1 MEMDTAP
8 SDSSTHHVVAGIF
21 GVYCSKCN
29 KKVKLK
35 GNSLVIPDE
44 QSLRR
49 HFKKNKCYTGPTPPN
64 CYEVERELIRSQK
77 AVRAAAVADNELGK
91 RKINLVFPS
100 GQTTT
105 HRAHACLKCGYST
118 KNKRDFNYHFGNK
131 NQFGC
136 SQIFDASQEKILV
149 CVGRYDITCPQQML
163 DDAARGIFRTP
174 NSTPNKRMKTTTNSA
189 IAPPDS
195 SAINTTAV
203 AASPTNLMPAH
214 PTERE

>member
-8 SDSSTHHVVAGIF
+8 SDSSTHHVGAGIF

-44 QSLRR
+44 QTLRR
-49 HFKKNKCYTGPTPPN
+49 HFEKNKCYTGPTPPN
-64 CYEVERELIRSQK
+64 CYEVERELIRSQN
-77 AVRAAAVADNELGK
+77 ALRAAAVVDNELGK
-91 RKINLVFPS
+91 RKIHAIFPS

-105 HRAHACLKCGYST
+105 HRAHACLKCGYSAQ
-118 KNKRDFNYHFGNK
+118 NKRDFNYHFGNK

-136 SQIFDASQEKILV
+136 SQTFDASPGKILV
-149 CVGRYDITCPQQML
+149 CVGRYDITCPKQML
-163 DDAARGIFRTP
+163 DDAARGIFGTS
-174 NSTPNKRMKTTTNSA
+174 NSTTNKRMKTTTNLA
-189 IAPPDS
+189 IAPSDS

-203 AASPTNLMPAH
+203 AAAPTNLMSTP